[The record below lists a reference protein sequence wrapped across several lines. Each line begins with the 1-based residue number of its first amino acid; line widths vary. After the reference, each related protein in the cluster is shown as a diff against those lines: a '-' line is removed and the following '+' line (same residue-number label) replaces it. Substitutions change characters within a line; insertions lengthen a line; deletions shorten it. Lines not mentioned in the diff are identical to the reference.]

1 MCAEDTA
8 KCSHVKPAPPPQGL
22 RARLFRRLDRSTG
35 LGYNI

>member
-8 KCSHVKPAPPPQGL
+8 KCSHVKPAPAPYGL
-22 RARLFRRLDRSTG
+22 RKSLFRRLDRAAG